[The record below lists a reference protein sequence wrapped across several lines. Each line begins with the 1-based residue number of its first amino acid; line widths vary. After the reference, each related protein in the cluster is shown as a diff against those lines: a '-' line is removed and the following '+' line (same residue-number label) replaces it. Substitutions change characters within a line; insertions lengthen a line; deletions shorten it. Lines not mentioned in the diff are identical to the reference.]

1 VTVIR
6 KDLTLGEAPVG
17 SRDGGRHARS
27 ARSRRTVARVG
38 TVVAAVLVTVIGLA
52 GPAGAHVTVTPS
64 TTAAGAHAVLDFS
77 VSHGCEGSS
86 TTEITIRI
94 ADEINAV
101 APTRNALWDVEKDVV
116 ELDPP
121 VTDSHGNQVTERV
134 ASVTYRTD
142 APLPDGY
149 REVFEL
155 SVQLPEAEGTT
166 LVFPTI
172 QTCEQ
177 GEAAWIQVA
186 EDGESEADLELP
198 APAFV
203 VTAAEPGGH
212 RAEITATDTASA
224 GHNVAE
230 SSTSQ
235 DSENSRALTL
245 AALGAGLLG
254 ALLGGAAIVLQRRRT

>member
-1 VTVIR
+1 MTVIR
-6 KDLTLGEAPVG
+6 RDVTQGEAPVG
-17 SRDGGRHARS
+17 GGDGRRRARS
-27 ARSRRTVARVG
+27 ARSRRIVGYVG
-38 TVVAAVLVTVIGLA
+38 TVAALLVTVIGLA

-94 ADEINAV
+94 PDEINAV
-101 APTRNALWDVEKDVV
+101 APTRHALWDVEKDVV

-149 REVFEL
+149 RDVFEL
-155 SVQLPEAEGTT
+155 SMQLPEAEGTT

-186 EDGESEADLELP
+186 EDGGSEADLELP

-212 RAEITATDTASA
+212 GAETTATDTASA

-254 ALLGGAAIVLQRRRT
+254 ALLGGAALVLQRRRT